1 MTTAPLFRARRRVLV
16 CLGAVLGFAV
26 GFAQTGRP
34 AFEVAAVKPNH
45 SGRTGTD
52 DDWDHG
58 RVTVVNMT
66 LKRCIAQAYEMR
78 EDQISGPD
86 WLSTER
92 YDIVAKAESK
102 ADGATMRKMFQSLIE
117 DRFKLATHRA
127 SKEERVYALVPA
139 KGGVKIKPLP
149 ATGDSTTNGSRGALT
164 ATTIS
169 MQRFADRLSRMVD
182 MPVVDQTGLAGAF
195 SFKLTWDP
203 AANKLSPDAPSDSQG
218 LSIFEAM
225 QQQLGL
231 ELKPRRAQVEIL
243 VVDHAERI
251 PVEN

>member
-1 MTTAPLFRARRRVLV
+1 MMSSMTRA
-16 CLGAVLGFAV
+16 AFFALTCALA
-26 GFAQTGRP
+26 FSQASRP
-34 AFEVAAVKPNH
+34 TFEVAAVRPNH
-45 SGRTGTD
+45 SGTNGTD
-52 DDWDHG
+52 SDWNNG
-58 RVTVVNMT
+58 GIRIVNMT
-66 LKRCIAQAYEMR
+66 LKRCLAQAYEMR

-86 WLSTER
+86 WISTER
-92 YDIVAKAESK
+92 YDVVAKSEGK
-102 ADGATMRKMFQSLIE
+102 AHDDALRLMLQSLLE
-117 DRFKLATHRA
+117 DRFKLAMHRA